1 MFRKSDGAGTVAAI
15 PAEDGFFM
23 WADWFLASPQALLA
37 VVASTA
43 AMYAA
48 VLIFARSAGVR
59 SFAEMSAFD
68 IAVTIGIGSTMATT
82 IAAKTPALL
91 QGVLAVLMLYAL
103 QLGVSR
109 WRSRSRAAETA
120 VDNTPILLMTHGGRM
135 LPENMRVARVTE
147 DDLRCQLRNANV
159 LDHRNVQAV
168 VMEGTGRINV
178 LHSHAEPTADDI
190 WVLQNVRDYS
200 AG

>member
-1 MFRKSDGAGTVAAI
+1 
-15 PAEDGFFM
+15 M
-23 WADWFLASPQALLA
+23 WAEWFLASPRSLLA
-37 VVASTA
+37 VLASTA

-68 IAVTIGIGSTMATT
+68 VAVTVAIGSTMATT

-91 QGVLAVLMLYAL
+91 QGVLALLALYSL

-109 WRSRSRAAETA
+109 WRSRSTAAETA
-120 VDNTPILLMTHGGRM
+120 VDNTPILLMSHGGRM

-159 LDHRNVQAV
+159 IDYRNVQAV
-168 VMEGTGRINV
+168 IMEGTGRINV
-178 LHSHAEPTADDI
+178 LHSHREATTDDA

-200 AG
+200 AR

>member
-1 MFRKSDGAGTVAAI
+1 
-15 PAEDGFFM
+15 M

-91 QGVLAVLMLYAL
+91 QGVVAVLMLYAL